1 MHRKVSGLLAAL
13 AITGLVLTS
22 APAANAAPKEGAGK
36 SAERKATPKEVAELK
51 KLQKIAG
58 QPVIYQPAPTEATS
72 GMITTQ
78 ATFDPYVCTLY
89 PSVVHLRASSGYGSV
104 GAKPYTKCLVG
115 TPSQI
120 THSSVLYMVEW
131 GGLSWV
137 PMASRGQT
145 GNYTRSLTLTSLE
158 WFCKNRNT
166 SRYVQT
172 TNGTSVQAGRTY
184 YSSVSTVKSPLGCG
198 K

>member
-1 MHRKVSGLLAAL
+1 MHKKVSGLLAVL

-22 APAANAAPKEGAGK
+22 APAANAAQKEGNGQ
-36 SAERKATPKEVAELK
+36 SAERKATAKEVAELQ

-58 QPVIYQPAPTEATS
+58 QPVVYQQASGETAS

-78 ATFDPYVCTLY
+78 AFDPYVCTLY
-89 PSVVHLRASSGYGSV
+89 PSVVHLRQSSGYGSV
-104 GAKPYTKCLVG
+104 GAKPYTNCLVAP
-115 TPSQI
+115 PSHI
-120 THSSVLYMVEW
+120 SHSSVLYMVEW
-131 GGLSWV
+131 GGLSWI

-145 GNYTRSLTLTSLE
+145 GYNTRSLTLTSLE
-158 WFCKNRNT
+158 FCKNWNT
-166 SRYVQT
+166 STFVQT

-184 YSSVSTVKSPLGCG
+184 YSSVSTVKTPLSCG

>member
-1 MHRKVSGLLAAL
+1 MHRKLSGLLAVL

-22 APAANAAPKEGAGK
+22 APAASAAPKEGTGK
-36 SAERKATPKEVAELK
+36 AAERKATPKEVAELQ

-58 QPVIYQPAPTEATS
+58 QPVVYQQVSGGTTS

-78 ATFDPYVCTLY
+78 AFDPYVCTLY
-89 PSVVHLRASSGYGSV
+89 PSVVHLRSSSGYGSV
-104 GAKPYTKCLVG
+104 VAKPYTKCLVA

-145 GNYTRSLTLTSLE
+145 GYSTRSLTLTSLE
-158 WFCKNRNT
+158 WFCKNRNNST
-166 SRYVQT
+166 YVQT

>member
-1 MHRKVSGLLAAL
+1 MHKKVLGLLAWAMASL
-13 AITGLVLTS
+13 ILTS
-22 APAANAAPKEGAGK
+22 APAAYAAPKDGQVNP
-36 SAERKATPKEVAELK
+36 AERKATPEEVAQLQ
-51 KLQKIAG
+51 KLQRIAG
-58 QPVIYQPAPTEATS
+58 QPVTYQHSDGGTTS
-72 GMITTQ
+72 GMITAQ
-78 ATFDPYVCTLY
+78 AFDPYVCTLH
-89 PSVVHLRASSGYGSV
+89 PSVVHARQSSGYGSV

-120 THSSVLYMVEW
+120 SHSSVLYIVEW

-145 GNYTRSLTLTSLE
+145 GYNTRSLTLTSLE
-158 WFCKNRNT
+158 WSCKNGNT
-166 SRYVQT
+166 STFVQT

-184 YSSVSTVKSPLGCG
+184 YSSVSTVKTSLGCG

>member
-1 MHRKVSGLLAAL
+1 MGLLTWAMAS
-13 AITGLVLTS
+13 LVLTS
-22 APAANAAPKEGAGK
+22 AQAAYAAPKDGQGNT
-36 SAERKATPKEVAELK
+36 AERKATPEEVAELQ

-58 QPVIYQPAPTEATS
+58 QPAIYKQLAGETTGE
-72 GMITTQ
+72 MITTQ
-78 ATFDPYVCTLY
+78 AFDPYVCTLY
-89 PSVVHLRASSGYGSV
+89 PSVVHPRQSSGYGSV

-120 THSSVLYMVEW
+120 SHSSVLYIVEW
-131 GGLSWV
+131 CGLSWV

-145 GNYTRSLTLTSLE
+145 GYNTRSLTLTSLE
-158 WFCKNRNT
+158 WFCKNWNT
-166 SRYVQT
+166 STFVQT

-184 YSSVSTVKSPLGCG
+184 YSSVSTVKTPLSCG